1 MNLTSFVSV
10 RYSVHPRAVGQL
22 LGCVDSF
29 VVKGRTV
36 SCDDVAMSGPLKI
49 LLVDDDRDLLQVL
62 SLALDMHGY
71 KVVCSCDGQEA
82 TFKLSNEVFD
92 LIITDLKMPKM
103 DGADFIRFIRR
114 GHTTP
119 IFVMSACVDT
129 FKLKLSE
136 LKDQSNVTIFLKP
149 FRPEALI
156 EKIKEIKKA
165 PQKRTVFR

>member
-1 MNLTSFVSV
+1 
-10 RYSVHPRAVGQL
+10 VGQL
-22 LGCVDSF
+22 LGFVNSF
-29 VVKGRTV
+29 SLKRRPV
-36 SCDDVAMSGPLKI
+36 SYDDRAMSSPIKI

-62 SLALDMHGY
+62 SMSLDMHGY
-71 KVVCSCDGQEA
+71 KVVCSSDGMEA

-119 IFVMSACVDT
+119 IFIMSACVDS

-136 LKDQSNVTIFLKP
+136 LKDQSNLTIFPKP

-165 PQKRTVFR
+165 PMKRASR

>member
-1 MNLTSFVSV
+1 MLGFIDSISLKQKPVS
-10 RYSVHPRAVGQL
+10 Y
-22 LGCVDSF
+22 
-29 VVKGRTV
+29 
-36 SCDDVAMSGPLKI
+36 DDRAMSGPIKI

-62 SLALDMHGY
+62 SIALDMHGY
-71 KVVCSCDGQEA
+71 KVVCSTDGIEA

-103 DGADFIRFIRR
+103 DGADFVRFIRR

-119 IFVMSACVDT
+119 IFIMSACVDS

-136 LKDQSNVTIFLKP
+136 LKDQTNLTIFPKP

-165 PQKRTVFR
+165 PPKRAFR

>member
-1 MNLTSFVSV
+1 
-10 RYSVHPRAVGQL
+10 
-22 LGCVDSF
+22 
-29 VVKGRTV
+29 
-36 SCDDVAMSGPLKI
+36 MSSPIKI

-62 SLALDMHGY
+62 SIALDMHGY
-71 KVVCSCDGQEA
+71 KVVCSTDGMEA

-103 DGADFIRFIRR
+103 DGADFVRFIRR

-119 IFVMSACVDT
+119 IFIMSACIDS

-136 LKDQSNVTIFLKP
+136 LKDQTNLTIFPKP

-165 PQKRTVFR
+165 PVKRAFR